1 MKIASTDTGVPQ
13 AQPSFNQDTFLARV
27 NNELGQVL
35 DLIELFLEIYPD
47 SLRRIEAAV
56 RQQDAESIR
65 ETAHKF
71 KGSLQFVH
79 AEPAVMA
86 AQRLER
92 ICDRRQ
98 VDEAAAAFDE
108 LVLQIQQL
116 GRDLQAFLAA
126 ADR

>member
-86 AQRLER
+86 AQRLEQ
-92 ICDRRQ
+92 ICRQ
-98 VDEAAAAFDE
+98 HQVGEAAAAFEE
-108 LVLQIQQL
+108 LVVRIQEL
-116 GRDLQAFLAA
+116 GQDLRAFLATA
-126 ADR
+126 NR